1 MKRFI
6 SVLLVMIIAAATV
19 FALSACNNDPA
30 DEYDGVRFIYEDI
43 FADDDALEI
52 YAGDPYRYRSIIS
65 DDFGLGESGADNF
78 YEHFEEHYLYGMTV
92 QVLNYTGAELTITG
106 LESDSNGKNGVY
118 IRKSINGGENGISA
132 NLPDSD
138 SFADALTLDVLS
150 ANIELSDA
158 QVVDTVKSM
167 NFTLICKN
175 GEQEVKYDLKLEDSV
190 EITQGKE
197 SKAVVNLRGLE
208 FGIDE
213 NRVAEYASDKENSA
227 PVLESTY
234 GMSAKDAQKF
244 LEKSD
249 GCAAYSYTVS
259 LENLSDKDIVI
270 YDVALEKNGKK
281 GIYAK
286 TTLGSEMGL
295 AAYNP
300 NAELVLPPIIFN
312 ILCTDPDM
320 IDSEVLDALDNA
332 KITVTYAEKTV
343 NGDEMNDSV
352 GEKKTVTVSI
362 L

>member
-6 SVLLVMIIAAATV
+6 SVLLVMIITAATV
-19 FALSACNNDPA
+19 LAFSACGNDPA
-30 DEYDGVRFIYEDI
+30 DEYDGVRFIYEDV
-43 FADDDALEI
+43 FVDDDALETL
-52 YAGDPYRYRSIIS
+52 AGDPSRYRSIIS

-106 LESDSNGKNGVY
+106 LVSDSNGKNGVY

-132 NLPDSD
+132 SLPGSD
-138 SFADALTLDVLS
+138 SVADALTLDVLS

-158 QVVDTVKSM
+158 QVIDTVKSM
-167 NFTLICKN
+167 NFTLICRN
-175 GEQEVKYDLKLEDSV
+175 GEQEVKYDLKLEDNV

-208 FGIDE
+208 FGIAE
-213 NRVAEYASDKENSA
+213 GLAAEYASDKEKYA
-227 PVLESTY
+227 PILESTY
-234 GMSAKDAQKF
+234 GMSAKEAQKF
-244 LEKSD
+244 LENPD
-249 GCAAYSYTVS
+249 GCAAYSYTVT
-259 LENLSDKDIVI
+259 LENISDKDIVI

-281 GIYAK
+281 DVYAK
-286 TTLGSEMGL
+286 STLGGEMGL
-295 AAYNP
+295 AAYDP
-300 NAELVLPPIIFN
+300 NAEVILPPFIFN

-320 IDSEVLDALDNA
+320 IDSEVLSVLDSA
-332 KITVTYAEKTV
+332 KIRITYAEKTV
-343 NGDEMNDSV
+343 SGDDMNDSV